1 MTSRNEKENAIRAY
15 TEAIGFVDI
24 NPHLNTHLGKVT
36 MLDGDA
42 HLIEEID
49 KDWCILGTLD
59 QLTNQEFDQIYTAV
73 QQNASRVLAGVA
85 SK

>member
-1 MTSRNEKENAIRAY
+1 MNSRNEKEYAIRAY
-15 TEAIGFVDI
+15 AEVIGFVDI
-24 NPHLNTHLGKVT
+24 NPHLNTHLGRIT

-49 KDWCILGTLD
+49 KDWCIQGNLQ
-59 QLTNQEFDQIYTAV
+59 QLTDEEFDQIYTAV
-73 QQNASRVLAGVA
+73 QRDASRVLAGVA